1 MVKKT
6 KAQPRE
12 YTRVNEKE
20 LRAHSKANVLALREQ
35 IGLAPMKLGIG
46 AFVSL
51 ATVLG
56 FLISSGI
63 VNRHFPSGVQKQNS
77 SSVNAN
83 APEQE
88 SGSLSEDPEPRSR
101 AARFCVTLDGMRFAW
116 PWANAPF
123 GAQSC
128 SQ

>member
-6 KAQPRE
+6 KAQRRE
-12 YTRVNEKE
+12 YTSEKE

-35 IGLAPMKLGIG
+35 IGLTSMKLGIG
-46 AFVSL
+46 GFVSL

-56 FLISSGI
+56 FLFSSGI
-63 VNRHFPSGVQKQNS
+63 VNRHFPSGVQKRNS

-83 APEQE
+83 SPEQE
-88 SGSLSEDPEPRSR
+88 SGSLSEDPEPMSR
-101 AARFCVTLDGMRFAW
+101 ARFCVTLDGVRFAW

-123 GAQSC
+123 GAESC